1 MSLFKKGP
9 GPHWTMVENSERDLP
24 KAGGYYWIVTQ
35 ETGLATQLMEYVKND
50 TFSYSRCVVEG
61 MIYGD
66 IRHVGIV
73 AWTPAE
79 VPAFKPLSGGV

>member
-9 GPHWTMVENSERDLP
+9 GPQWHIVSNPSDLP
-24 KAGGYYWIVTQ
+24 STGGYYWIVTQ

-50 TFSYSRCVVEG
+50 TFSYSQCVVEG
-61 MIYGD
+61 MIYDD
-66 IRHVGIV
+66 IRKVGIV

>member
-1 MSLFKKGP
+1 MGLFKKESGP
-9 GPHWTMVENSERDLP
+9 QWHIVNNPSDLP
-24 KAGGYYWIVTQ
+24 NTSGYYWIVTE

-50 TFSYSRCVVEG
+50 TFSYSQCVVEG
-61 MIYGD
+61 RIYGD

-73 AWTPAE
+73 AWTPAN

>member
-9 GPHWTMVENSERDLP
+9 GPQWYMANKPSDLP
-24 KAGGYYWIVTQ
+24 STGGYYWIVTQ

-50 TFSYSRCVVEG
+50 TFSYSQCVVEG
-61 MIYGD
+61 MIYDD
-66 IRHVGIV
+66 IRKVGIV

-79 VPAFKPLSGGV
+79 VPAFKPLSGGI

>member
-1 MSLFKKGP
+1 MSLFKKESGP
-9 GPHWTMVENSERDLP
+9 QWHIVNNPSDLP
-24 KAGGYYWIVTQ
+24 STGGYYWIVTQ

-50 TFSYSRCVVEG
+50 TFSYSQCVVEG
-61 MIYGD
+61 MIYDD
-66 IRHVGIV
+66 IRKVGIV

>member
-1 MSLFKKGP
+1 MGLFKKDSGLR
-9 GPHWTMVENSERDLP
+9 WYVVENPERDLP
-24 KAGGYYWIVTQ
+24 KTGGYYWIVTQ

-50 TFSYSRCVVEG
+50 TFSYSQCVVEG
-61 MIYGD
+61 MIYDD
-66 IRHVGIV
+66 IRKVGIV